1 VLSLTRVA
9 LAEML
14 FALAVAACRTFVNA
28 RVAFVVAGHAWVA
41 ARVVVVVPA
50 RVSSLRVAASPPRF
64 SFARACHAGRL

>member
-1 VLSLTRVA
+1 MRVA

-14 FALAVAACRTFVNA
+14 FVLAVAARRTFVIA
-28 RVAFVVAGHAWVA
+28 RVAFVVAGRSWVA
-41 ARVVVVVPA
+41 ARVAFVVPA